1 MGKLPSFLRSRAGR
15 LAVLRVAIAVG
26 LIAALAATDRL
37 GLSRLAEL
45 PLSGSLGLLIAI
57 LLGSMFLPVIRWWL
71 LLRVQGVGEPFGRVL
86 RLTWAGYFA
95 SLLLPGG
102 AGGDVA
108 RGVLIS
114 RHRAEGRARA
124 LSTVLADRVLG
135 LYSLLLLGLP
145 SVLWLA
151 YYGPLPD
158 GIAEVAG
165 LVVVLFVLGTA
176 GILGVLWHP
185 TRRRVLAVVPGAWR
199 EAWNHSCAGYAAAPG
214 ALALCLGLSLLSN
227 ALVLLCF
234 WAAGSALDQ
243 AVSPEASALAGVL
256 VVIVNCVPISPGG
269 IGVAEVAAD
278 RIFAAFGVELGGAM
292 MVLIRL
298 VGVAWTLP
306 GAVALFWPGRAKA
319 AGVGP

>member
-1 MGKLPSFLRSRAGR
+1 LGKLRLFFRSRAGLFALLR
-15 LAVLRVAIAVG
+15 IAVAVG
-26 LIAALAATDRL
+26 LIAALAATGRL
-37 GLSRLAEL
+37 GLERLVEL
-45 PLSGSLGLLIAI
+45 PLSWSLALLAVV

-86 RLTWAGYFA
+86 WLTWAGYFG

-108 RGVLIS
+108 RGILIN
-114 RHRAEGRARA
+114 RHREAGRARA

-145 SVLWLA
+145 SILWLA

-158 GIAEVAG
+158 GVAEVAG
-165 LVVVLFVLGTA
+165 LVALLFVLGTA
-176 GILGVLWHP
+176 GILGVLWQP
-185 TRRRVLAVVPGAWR
+185 TRRRVLAVVPRAWR

-214 ALALCLGLSLLSN
+214 SLALCLGLSLLSN
-227 ALVLLCF
+227 ALVLLSF
-234 WAAGSALDQ
+234 WAAGAALGQ
-243 AVSPEASALAGVL
+243 PVSLESSSLAGVL
-256 VVIVNCVPISPGG
+256 VVIVNCLPISPGG

-278 RIFAAFGVELGGAM
+278 RVFAAFGVELGGGM

-298 VGVAWTLP
+298 IGVAWTLP
-306 GAVALFWPGRAKA
+306 GAIALFWPGRAAKPE
-319 AGVGP
+319 GTS